1 MQKQSFADVLQN
13 GFKIGVLK
21 RFANFTGKHRRWS
34 LFLNNLQASC
44 NFVKKRL
51 QHRSFPVNFAKF
63 PKTPFLQNTSGWLLL
78 VLTGALLRPL
88 QLILYYQQIY
98 FFLAYVKILSIHVF
112 WFIQSCSFFMLGVLF
127 LAFFVMSF
135 TEAATGGVL

>member
-1 MQKQSFADVLQN
+1 MFFEILQN
-13 GFKIGVLK
+13 
-21 RFANFTGKHRRWS
+21 S
-34 LFLNNLQASC
+34 LENTSARVSFLIKLHTSAC
-44 NFVKKRL
+44 NFINKETLAQVFSCEFCEISKNT
-51 QHRSFPVNFAKF
+51 FF
-63 PKTPFLQNTSGWLLL
+63 TETSGRLLL

>member
-13 GFKIGVLK
+13 GFKIGDLK

-51 QHRSFPVNFAKF
+51 QHRTFPVNFAKF
-63 PKTPFLQNTSGWLLL
+63 PKTPFLQNTSRRLLL
-78 VLTGALLRPL
+78 
-88 QLILYYQQIY
+88 Y
-98 FFLAYVKILSIHVF
+98 AYVFMRISLFVELYLRLFTVTVNDYLHICNFFILCLFYLFILS
-112 WFIQSCSFFMLGVLF
+112 SPY
-127 LAFFVMSF
+127 
-135 TEAATGGVL
+135 

>member
-1 MQKQSFADVLQN
+1 MF
-13 GFKIGVLK
+13 
-21 RFANFTGKHRRWS
+21 
-34 LFLNNLQASC
+34 SC
-44 NFVKKRL
+44 EFCEISKNTFFRE
-51 QHRSFPVNFAKF
+51 
-63 PKTPFLQNTSGWLLL
+63 TSGRLLL